1 MGMERVL
8 SIGERLKKIMA
19 DAEAEA
25 TFKINEAQSKADEKI
40 STARNEANRKRT
52 MAQRGTGIDELLKE
66 EEAKAEIEAKK
77 ILDDYES
84 RSNSLSNISENK
96 KREAIEIILKEVL
109 PI

>member
-1 MGMERVL
+1 MGMERIL

-25 TFKINEAQSKADEKI
+25 SSKINEAQSKADEKI

-77 ILDDYES
+77 ILDDYEA
-84 RSNSLSNISENK
+84 RAHSLSEISEKK
-96 KREAIEIILKEVL
+96 KREAIERILKEVL
-109 PI
+109 PL